1 MASIRVL
8 PPEVANQIAAGEVIE
23 RPASVLKE
31 LLENALD
38 AGASRVSVRLE
49 GGGADLVEVADDGC
63 GMTPEDAPRAL
74 LRHATSKVSSA
85 SDLQR
90 VMTFGF
96 RGEAL
101 PSIASVSRLTLT
113 TSTGERDGVRVRVES
128 GHSFPPEPAA
138 HPRGTTVRVDALFH
152 NAPARRKF
160 LRAPGTEAG
169 HALDHLGRIAAAHPA
184 VAFRLAI
191 HDRPAVDWPA
201 AADLRARAVQILG
214 REEGEALLP
223 VEAAAGTHRL
233 RGLVSAPGLERAS
246 SRYVWIYVHG
256 RPIRDR
262 RLLHAVSQ
270 AYASILPHGRF
281 PIAILFLEMPTE
293 EVDVNVHPA
302 KSEVRFARPTAVH
315 DLVRRAVRDALAR
328 ARPFASLDGRTL
340 VPDEAPP
347 FGRGPDVAP
356 SSPVT
361 VSEPIAPGQ
370 RDDHGWSAS
379 LRREKEQEARTGS
392 DLSPAGAGAPL
403 APPSLLRALAQFRD
417 TYILAAAPDGL
428 VIVDQHAAH
437 ERVLYER
444 LLHDALLARVERQRL
459 LFPLVLEVAPPQR
472 AAFEAE
478 REAFE
483 TLGFALEAFGPG
495 SLRVEEVPGLLPAAG
510 AERLVRA
517 LLDELLDE
525 QRPRAPEEARHR
537 IAALSACH
545 AAVRANEPLPH
556 AALERLMAD
565 LLLARAPMTCPHGR
579 PTVLRL
585 PIERLEREF
594 GRR

>member
-8 PPEVANQIAAGEVIE
+8 PPDVANQIAAGEVIE
-23 RPASVLKE
+23 RPASVVKE
-31 LLENALD
+31 LVENALD
-38 AGASRVSVRLE
+38 AGASRISLRLE

-63 GMTPEDAPRAL
+63 GITAEDAPRAL
-74 LRHATSKVSSA
+74 LRHATSKVRVA
-85 SDLQR
+85 SDLNR

-101 PSIASVSRLTLT
+101 PSIGSVSRLTLT
-113 TSTGERDGVRVRVES
+113 TSTGDGEAVRVCVEGGRVLA
-128 GHSFPPEPAA
+128 PEPAA
-138 HPRGTTVRVDALFH
+138 HPRGTTVRVEALFR

-184 VAFRLAI
+184 VAFRLTI
-191 HDRPAVDWPA
+191 HDRPAFDWPA
-201 AADLRARAVQILG
+201 AAGIAERALQILG
-214 REEGEALLP
+214 REAGDALLQ
-223 VEAAAGTHRL
+223 VASSSGAIRL
-233 RGLVSAPGLERAS
+233 RGLVSPPGIERPS
-246 SRYVWIYVHG
+246 PRHEWLYVNG

-262 RLLHAVSQ
+262 RLLHAVMQ
-270 AYASILPHGRF
+270 AYAAILPHGRF
-281 PIAILFLEMPTE
+281 PIVFLFLEMPSE

-315 DLVRRAVRDALAR
+315 ELIRRGIRETLAR
-328 ARPFASLDGRTL
+328 ARPFATFDGPTFVPEEARHDFTPSDPAAFQGITLAEPGGALDDRL
-340 VPDEAPP
+340 RA
-347 FGRGPDVAP
+347 A
-356 SSPVT
+356 
-361 VSEPIAPGQ
+361 
-370 RDDHGWSAS
+370 AS
-379 LRREKEQEARTGS
+379 LV
-392 DLSPAGAGAPL
+392 SPERSAGAGVAPLPSAATPL

-444 LLHDALLARVERQRL
+444 LLKDASEARVERQRL

-478 REAFE
+478 RGAFE

-525 QRPRAPEEARHR
+525 QSPRAPEETRHR

-565 LLLARAPMTCPHGR
+565 LLRARAPMTCPHGR

>member
-1 MASIRVL
+1 
-8 PPEVANQIAAGEVIE
+8 
-23 RPASVLKE
+23 
-31 LLENALD
+31 
-38 AGASRVSVRLE
+38 
-49 GGGADLVEVADDGC
+49 
-63 GMTPEDAPRAL
+63 
-74 LRHATSKVSSA
+74 
-85 SDLQR
+85 
-90 VMTFGF
+90 
-96 RGEAL
+96 
-101 PSIASVSRLTLT
+101 
-113 TSTGERDGVRVRVES
+113 VRVES
-128 GHSFPPEPAA
+128 GHAFPPEPAA
-138 HPRGTTVRVDALFH
+138 HPRGTTVRVEGLFH

-160 LRAPGTEAG
+160 LRAAGTEAG

-184 VAFRLAI
+184 VSFRLAI

-214 REEGEALLP
+214 REEGETLLP
-223 VEAAAGTHRL
+223 VEAAAGALRL
-233 RGLVSAPGLERAS
+233 RGLVSPPGLERAS
-246 SRYVWIYVHG
+246 SRYVWVYVHG

-270 AYASILPHGRF
+270 AYAAILPHGRF
-281 PIAILFLEMPTE
+281 PIAILFLELPTE
-293 EVDVNVHPA
+293 EVDVNVHPT

-315 DLVRRAVRDALAR
+315 DLVRRGVRDALAL
-328 ARPFASLDGRTL
+328 ARPFASLDARSL
-340 VPDEAPP
+340 VPDETAPS
-347 FGRGPDVAP
+347 GSGPDVAP
-356 SSPVT
+356 SSAIT
-361 VSEPIAPGQ
+361 VAEPDVPGR
-370 RDDHGWSAS
+370 RDDGGWSAS
-379 LRREKEQEARTGS
+379 LRRTKEQDAGTGS
-392 DLSPAGAGAPL
+392 LQSAGGAAPL

-444 LLHDALLARVERQRL
+444 LLQDALEARVERQRL

-472 AAFEAE
+472 AMFEVE

-483 TLGFALEAFGPG
+483 TLGFALEGFGPG

-510 AERLVRA
+510 AERLMRA

-565 LLLARAPMTCPHGR
+565 LLRARAPMTCPHGR

>member
-1 MASIRVL
+1 MGAIRVL

-23 RPASVLKE
+23 RPASVVKE

-38 AGASRVSVRLE
+38 AGASRVALRLE

-63 GMTPEDAPRAL
+63 GMTPEDAPQAL

-85 SDLQR
+85 SDLQK

-113 TSTGERDGVRVRVES
+113 TSTGEREGVRVRVES
-128 GHSFPPEPAA
+128 GRSFPPEPAA
-138 HPRGTTVRVDALFH
+138 HPRGTTVRVEALFH

-160 LRAPGTEAG
+160 LRAAGTEAG

-184 VAFRLAI
+184 VSFRLAI

-201 AADLRARAVQILG
+201 ASDLRARAVQILG
-214 REEGEALLP
+214 GEEGNTLLP
-223 VEAAAGTHRL
+223 VEATAGALRL
-233 RGLVSAPGLERAS
+233 RGLVSPPGLERAS
-246 SRYVWIYVHG
+246 SRHEWIYVHG

-270 AYASILPHGRF
+270 AYAGILPHGRF
-281 PIAILFLEMPTE
+281 PIAMLFLEMPTE

-315 DLVRRAVRDALAR
+315 DLVRRGVRDGLAR
-328 ARPFASLDGRTL
+328 ARPFASLGGRTL
-340 VPDEAPP
+340 VRDQAPP
-347 FGRGPDVAP
+347 AGKWPEVAP
-356 SSPVT
+356 SSAVA
-361 VSEPIAPGQ
+361 VAEPEAPGG
-370 RDDHGWSAS
+370 RDDSGWSAS
-379 LRREKEQEARTGS
+379 LRLAQDQEPR
-392 DLSPAGAGAPL
+392 AGAPL
-403 APPSLLRALAQFRD
+403 APPSLLHALAQFRD

-444 LLHDALLARVERQRL
+444 LLEDALQARVERQRL

-483 TLGFALEAFGPG
+483 TLGFALQGFGPG

-565 LLLARAPMTCPHGR
+565 LLRARAPMTCPHGR